1 MLYMHNIMVQPN
13 MIFSYLIFF
22 ERNPKIDINAAMKNM
37 SLEILC
43 IMIIPYHVNVHFYF
57 MSEHSN
63 SKDHAHN

>member
-1 MLYMHNIMVQPN
+1 MLFRYGARI
-13 MIFSYLIFF
+13 YLI
-22 ERNPKIDINAAMKNM
+22 IYAAMKNM
-37 SLEILC
+37 SLKILC